1 MQKITTFLWYD
12 REAEEAA
19 KFYCAIFKSSKILK
33 ISRYGGEDGPFP
45 KGGVMTVQFR
55 LDGQEFIAMNGGPQF
70 KFTEAISLSIA
81 CKDQKEVDYYWEKL
95 LAGGGEES
103 MCGWLKD
110 KYGLSWQVTPPIL
123 PKMLTDK
130 DPKKAKG
137 AMDAMMKMRKLD
149 IRKLKEAYRG

>member
-1 MQKITTFLWYD
+1 LQRITTFLWYD
-12 REAEEAA
+12 KEAEEAA
-19 KFYCAIFKSSKILK
+19 NFYCSIFKNSKILK
-33 ISRYGGEDGPFP
+33 IARYGGESGPFP

-81 CKDQKEVDYYWEKL
+81 CKDQKEIDYYWGKL

-130 DPKKAKG
+130 DPKKAKR

-149 IRKLKEAYRG
+149 IRKLKEAYHG